1 MNSAGDAHDG
11 ASGGAVQATPSGHCH
26 RTLAAVSPWLYVAAW
41 SELQATMPSG
51 GKLRRSQVRA
61 SEFLSSAALGVHCVR
76 RSKRKRSQGVHR
88 LCLPACLGCFVQ
100 NYTPYRRTVVHAML
114 VFYSY
119 HLIAR

>member
-1 MNSAGDAHDG
+1 MMVPPGELFRPRLVATASAH
-11 ASGGAVQATPSGHCH
+11 
-26 RTLAAVSPWLYVAAW
+26 WLYVAAW

-51 GKLRRSQVRA
+51 GSQVRA